1 MRTTKEELLKHFDA
15 SVAWMRGKMQDKNA
29 DYADEAVD
37 DAFANFTHVEHFR
50 VASAYQGFFTR
61 MIDKFSRIA
70 TFINRGVLQVK
81 DESVEDTLLDL
92 ANYCIL
98 LAGLIKRR
106 KAEAAA
112 AAPKAVPAAPAPAP
126 KV

>member
-1 MRTTKEELLKHFDA
+1 MNKEELLKHFDDC
-15 SVAWMRGKMQDKNA
+15 VAKMRGTLQDKNA
-29 DYADEAVD
+29 DYADQAAVD
-37 DAFANFTHVEHFR
+37 SFSNFTHVEHFR

-61 MIDKFSRIA
+61 MTDKFSRLA

-98 LAGLIKRR
+98 MAGLIKKR
-106 KAEAAA
+106 KAAGASEASVVV
-112 AAPKAVPAAPAPAP
+112 KAAPAPAA
-126 KV
+126 K